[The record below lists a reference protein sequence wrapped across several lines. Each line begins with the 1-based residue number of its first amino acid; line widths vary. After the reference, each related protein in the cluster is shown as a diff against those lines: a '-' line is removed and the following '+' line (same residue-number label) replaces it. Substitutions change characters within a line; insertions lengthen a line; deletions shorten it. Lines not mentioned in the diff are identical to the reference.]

1 MLSDIEEVVSRRYG
15 NEQCRQVVVSV
26 VVIKVVI
33 ISSHILKKKT
43 THVKKRNLYKWA
55 HSGPRAAGHRGG
67 QNWG

>member
-33 ISSHILKKKT
+33 ISSYILKKKNDSCEET
-43 THVKKRNLYKWA
+43 ESL
-55 HSGPRAAGHRGG
+55 
-67 QNWG
+67 